1 MPNMTMSPSTVS
13 PETQELV
20 ASDLTGDTTN
30 GLRHLG
36 EIIKRWWLLIL
47 IGTVFA
53 VGMAGVALA
62 ASPSKY
68 VASSDVLLAPP
79 SLQQSGQNSAE
90 DVRKVNDLSGTLAQ
104 LITSDDV
111 LSAVVQDTGIHSSVS
126 SLRDDI
132 KVTSIP
138 ETLVLHVEVSGTSKD
153 QATKVATA
161 VVARF
166 SERLKTLGTDPA
178 AATAPVTAVSL
189 RAPIAQAQANN
200 TLRTLLIA
208 LIIGFGFST
217 LVAFTLDRS

>member
-1 MPNMTMSPSTVS
+1 MTMSPSTVS
-13 PETQELV
+13 PETQEFV
-20 ASDLTGDTTN
+20 ASDMTGDTTN

-36 EIIKRWWLLIL
+36 EVIKRWWLLIL

-62 ASPSKY
+62 ASPSKF

-90 DVRKVNDLSGTLAQ
+90 DVRKVNDLTGTLAQ
-104 LITSDDV
+104 LMTSDDV
-111 LSAVVQDTGIHSSVS
+111 LTAVVQDTGVKSSVS
-126 SLRDDI
+126 DLRNDI

-138 ETLVLHVEVSGTSKD
+138 QTLVLHVEVARSDKD
-153 QATKVATA
+153 QASAVAKA

-166 SERLKTLGTDPA
+166 GERLTTLAPD
-178 AATAPVTAVSL
+178 ATQTQPVTAVSL
-189 RAPIAQAQANN
+189 RAPIAEAQANN
-200 TLRTLLIA
+200 TLRTLLLA
-208 LIIGFGFST
+208 LIVGFGFST

>member
-1 MPNMTMSPSTVS
+1 MTMSPSTLS
-13 PETQELV
+13 PETQEFV

-36 EIIKRWWLLIL
+36 EVIKRWWLLIL

-62 ASPSKY
+62 ASPTQY

-90 DVRKVNDLSGTLAQ
+90 DVRKVNDLTGTLAQ
-104 LITSDDV
+104 LITSDEV
-111 LSAVVQDTGIHSSVS
+111 LTAVVQDTGTKASVS
-126 SLRDDI
+126 DLRSGI

-138 ETLVLHVEVSGTSKD
+138 STLVLHIEVARADRD
-153 QATKVATA
+153 QATAVAKA
-161 VVARF
+161 VVNRF
-166 SERLKTLGTDPA
+166 SERLKTLGTDGTT
-178 AATAPVTAVSL
+178 ATQPVTAVSL
-189 RAPIAQAQANN
+189 RAPSAAAEANN
-200 TLRTLLIA
+200 ALRTLLIA